1 MPDELPVLKERFRYL
16 HKEVEELKGDL
27 KESEQE
33 NRKNQ
38 LTMERMQFQ
47 LKSIQ
52 TDLKNISTTLSKDTG
67 WRGFFLDF
75 IKAAAQIA
83 ALVGAGK
90 FIF

>member
-1 MPDELPVLKERFRYL
+1 MAPINPEILAERIKVIQREIREIKAEIKTLENDFEKVGIIVHRL
-16 HKEVEELKGDL
+16 ESVE
-27 KESEQE
+27 
-33 NRKNQ
+33 KN
-38 LTMERMQFQ
+38 LGSM
-47 LKSIQ
+47 
-52 TDLKNISTTLSKDTG
+52 SKDAG